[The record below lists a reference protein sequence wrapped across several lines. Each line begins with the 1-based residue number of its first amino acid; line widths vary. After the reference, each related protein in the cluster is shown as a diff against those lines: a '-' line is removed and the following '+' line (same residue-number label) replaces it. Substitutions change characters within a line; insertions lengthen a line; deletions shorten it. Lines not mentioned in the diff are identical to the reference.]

1 MKKNRLPNR
10 SYITVK
16 SNCKKNI
23 VKCRSL
29 RHILFTFAFILF
41 MLFLPV
47 SSYAATDYD
56 CSAGRHNFVEIS
68 RTEPTATTDGK
79 VVYRCA
85 LCGVNMTDILL
96 ATDHIWGPWIVDTA
110 ATCTETG
117 EEHRHC
123 SRGVG
128 HDETQTIPALGHD
141 YKAKVTKEPTYTDA
155 GVTTYTC
162 SRCGVS
168 YTKTIPAL
176 VHDYKESITKEPSCT
191 EDGVNTFTCSICG
204 DVYTEAIPKLG
215 HDYKETTAKEPTCMA
230 DGMKIFTCARCGD
243 TYTEPIP
250 ALGHDWGPW
259 YVKAA
264 AQPGVDGVEE
274 RDCSHGDNETR
285 AIPALALSAKK
296 PFFTPLS
303 LALGGV
309 DAGLLVA
316 SGLIIYPYYK
326 WARFFRKR
334 AKNAQRLRQLKEM
347 VANKYGFK

>member
-1 MKKNRLPNR
+1 MKKHTMPDHSLNT
-10 SYITVK
+10 I
-16 SNCKKNI
+16 KKTGMI
-23 VKCRSL
+23 CRSL
-29 RHILFTFAFILF
+29 RHIFIALPLVL
-41 MLFLPV
+41 MLFLLPL

-56 CSAGRHNFVEIS
+56 CAAGRHNFVEIS

-79 VVYRCA
+79 VVYQCT
-85 LCGVNMTDILL
+85 LCGIQMTDILL
-96 ATDHIWGPWIVDTA
+96 ATDHIWGPWIVDTP

-168 YTKTIPAL
+168 YTKPIPAL

-191 EDGVNTFTCSICG
+191 EDGVKTFTCTICG
-204 DVYTEAIPKLG
+204 DVYTEAIPALG
-215 HDYKETTAKEPTCMA
+215 HDYQATITKEPTCTEA
-230 DGMKIFTCARCGD
+230 GVTTYTCARCGD
-243 TYTEPIP
+243 TYTEPIA

-259 YVKAA
+259 YVKTA
-264 AQPGVDGVEE
+264 AQPGVPGVEE
-274 RDCSHGDNETR
+274 RDCSHGDSETR
-285 AIPALALSAKK
+285 AIPALSAKK

-303 LALGGV
+303 PFLGGV
-309 DAGLLVA
+309 DAALLVA
-316 SGLIIYPYYK
+316 SGFIIYPYYK

-334 AKNAQRLRQLKEM
+334 AKTARRLKELREM
-347 VANKYGFK
+347 VANRYGFK